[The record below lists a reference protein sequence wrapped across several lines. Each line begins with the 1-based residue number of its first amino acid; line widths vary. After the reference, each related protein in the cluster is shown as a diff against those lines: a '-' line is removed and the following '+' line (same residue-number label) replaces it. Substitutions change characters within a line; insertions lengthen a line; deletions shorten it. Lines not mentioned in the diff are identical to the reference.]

1 MAWIAALK
9 VADIEADDVVRWD
22 HGGNSYAI
30 YRTSDDGF
38 YASDGLC
45 THEKA
50 HLADGLLD
58 GHLIAC
64 PKHNGRFDIR
74 DGSPRRLPAC
84 VALRT
89 YPVRVEDGVLQ
100 IDLPG

>member
-1 MAWIAALK
+1 MPWVAALPIDAIDA
-9 VADIEADDVVRWD
+9 VDVVRWD
-22 HGGNSYAI
+22 RAGKTYAI
-30 YRTSDDGF
+30 YRTSDDAL

-45 THEKA
+45 THEQA

-58 GHLIAC
+58 GYLIAC

-89 YPVRVEDGVLQ
+89 YAVRVDAGVVHVN
-100 IDLPG
+100 LPD